1 MWALAPVRR
10 EPGSNS
16 FESYQFAPIWWRAVT
31 IGQGWANL
39 FNRRVICESQKH
51 HFLNNIK

>member
-39 FNRRVICESQKH
+39 FNRRVICESQNTSEPQNQ
-51 HFLNNIK
+51 L